1 MGGEKMKLK
10 NKVAIITASAGAGI
24 GKATAWR
31 LAKEGASV
39 VISDTH
45 EKRIKEV
52 TGVLQ
57 AEGHKA
63 MGMVCD
69 VSKWDQV
76 QNMVKGTVEAFGRI
90 DILVNNAAREILSRI
105 VDMTEE
111 NWDLVMNVGLKG
123 TFLCTKA
130 VLPAM
135 IGQGSG
141 SIVNISS
148 VAAYIGTPMGESS
161 YCAAKAGVIA
171 FTRVTAAENAQ
182 YGIRANCVAPGFVPN
197 PFLERI
203 YTKEMLEAMA
213 KMSPFGRGAKPEE
226 MASIVAFLASEDA
239 SYLTGEVINASA
251 GMYWRP

>member
-1 MGGEKMKLK
+1 MKLK
-10 NKVAIITASAGAGI
+10 DRVAIVTASAGAGI

-52 TGVLQ
+52 TESMQ
-57 AEGHKA
+57 AEGHRA
-63 MGMVCD
+63 IGVVCD
-69 VSKWDQV
+69 VSRWEQV
-76 QNMVKGTVEAFGRI
+76 QAMVGRTLDAFGQI
-90 DILVNNAAREILSRI
+90 DILVNNAARELLSQI

-111 NWDLVMNVGLKG
+111 NWDLVMNVCLKG

-130 VLPAM
+130 VLPTM
-135 IGQGSG
+135 IGQRSG
-141 SIVNISS
+141 SIINLSS
-148 VAAYIGTPMGESS
+148 VAAYVGSSMGESS

-171 FTRVTAAENAQ
+171 LTRVTAAENAK

-203 YTKEMLEAMA
+203 YTKEMLHAMA
-213 KMSPFGRGAKPEE
+213 KMSPLGRGARPEE
-226 MASIVAFLASEDA
+226 MASIVAFLASDDA
-239 SYLTGEVINASA
+239 SYITGEVVNASA

>member
-1 MGGEKMKLK
+1 MKLK
-10 NKVAIITASAGAGI
+10 DRVAIVTASAGAGI

-52 TGVLQ
+52 TESMQ
-57 AEGHKA
+57 AEGHRA
-63 MGMVCD
+63 IGVVCD
-69 VSKWDQV
+69 VSRWEQV
-76 QNMVKGTVEAFGRI
+76 QAMVGRTLDAFGQI
-90 DILVNNAAREILSRI
+90 DILVNNAARELLSQI

-111 NWDLVMNVGLKG
+111 NWDLVMNVCLKG

-130 VLPAM
+130 VLPTM
-135 IGQGSG
+135 IGQRSG
-141 SIVNISS
+141 RIINLSS
-148 VAAYIGTPMGESS
+148 VAAYVGSSMGESS

-171 FTRVTAAENAQ
+171 LTRVTAAENAK

-203 YTKEMLEAMA
+203 YTKEMLDAMA
-213 KMSPFGRGAKPEE
+213 KMSPLGRGARPEE
-226 MASIVAFLASEDA
+226 MASIVAFLASDDA
-239 SYLTGEVINASA
+239 SYITGEVVNASA